1 MVVADRLDYLKGQV
15 LSIMSGG
22 FYGPEIQEQAKDVG
36 RALRQNSS
44 YEEVEQLYMTL
55 QFAMVDELLL
65 VKTC

>member
-15 LSIMSGG
+15 LSIMSSEV
-22 FYGPEIQEQAKDVG
+22 YGPEIQEQAKDVG